1 MKSPHETADI
11 PARYETLTVL
21 RYMSPSE
28 PMLML
33 PGEED
38 GYGTRWTLGGQQ
50 VQPAIAQYLMRGDFI
65 VNTGRTEFGAHILT
79 LTPAG
84 HQLRDNGIRWWSG
97 LSPYAKLK
105 VILFG

>member
-1 MKSPHETADI
+1 VKSLPETADI
-11 PARYETLTVL
+11 PARYETLMVL
-21 RYMSPSE
+21 RCMHQRE

-33 PGEED
+33 PGAED

-50 VQPAIAQYLMRGDFI
+50 VQPGIAQYLMRGNFI
-65 VNTGRTEFGAHILT
+65 VKTGRTEFGAHTLN

-84 HQLRDNGIRWWSG
+84 HRLRDNGIRWWSG
-97 LSPYAKLK
+97 LNPYEKLK